1 MIRRLPALFVIAIAA
16 NIVIGIASLATGP
29 VHVPWHAVL
38 GALRGRAPSSTS
50 SVIVLQLRLPRVLSA
65 ALVGAGLA
73 LAGAVLQSLLRN
85 PLAEPFTLGVSGGA
99 GFFVTALAAFAPEC
113 FARPLAASGA
123 GFAGALLSGA
133 LVFWLARRHGF
144 TNTALILCGVIL
156 SFFFDSLVLVNFTV
170 GRPEALQSAMTWLSG
185 DFSLASGATTTW
197 TLVGLLVPVAYMM
210 VCAEDLDVMAL
221 GEDRAFCLGLPVAR
235 IRRLLF
241 IAAALVTGVCVAAG
255 GIIGFVGFMIPHLA
269 RLLGGARHRT
279 LLPLAALLGAVF
291 LMASDTLARS
301 LFTPLELPVGAC
313 TGVIGAGFFLA
324 YSWRGGVR
332 EVA

>member
-1 MIRRLPALFVIAIAA
+1 LRRRSYLARTLQLRRRTPRCGRPPPRPEPHPLRFGAPDPVPRDHTASLTFARAGHSMNCRLPALFMIAIAA
-16 NIVIGIASLATGP
+16 NMVVAISSLATGP

-38 GALRGRAPSSTS
+38 GALGGRAASSTS

-99 GFFVTALAAFAPEC
+99 GFFVTA
-113 FARPLAASGA
+113 LAASGA

-185 DFSLASGATTTW
+185 DF
-197 TLVGLLVPVAYMM
+197 
-210 VCAEDLDVMAL
+210 
-221 GEDRAFCLGLPVAR
+221 
-235 IRRLLF
+235 
-241 IAAALVTGVCVAAG
+241 
-255 GIIGFVGFMIPHLA
+255 
-269 RLLGGARHRT
+269 
-279 LLPLAALLGAVF
+279 
-291 LMASDTLARS
+291 
-301 LFTPLELPVGAC
+301 
-313 TGVIGAGFFLA
+313 
-324 YSWRGGVR
+324 
-332 EVA
+332 